1 MKAIGELVIAQ
12 ICNDEVKAKMVDK
25 INDSIDIPF
34 LRESTEEKIFSALWD
49 VVEDC
54 IKEVVL
60 ED

>member
-34 LRESTEEKIFSALWD
+34 LTEEKIFSALWD

>member
-1 MKAIGELVIAQ
+1 MKAIGELVIAH